1 MTAPVPQ
8 LLRDVGARVE
18 AILLGA
24 LDAERAR
31 WASIDP
37 VLAEPFTAIGDMV
50 GSGGKRLRPALCHIA
65 FVGCGGD
72 PDDSRHME
80 VGAAI
85 EMLHVCAL
93 IHDDITDGA
102 RTRRGAPS
110 LHARFERDHA
120 GAGWAGETR
129 RFGEGAAL
137 LVGDLAFALSDVLLG
152 DVGAPVRGVWNEL
165 RLEVNA
171 GQYLDVVGSARGER
185 GREATERICRLKS
198 GKYTVERP
206 LHLGALQAS
215 VTVGSEMLPVLS
227 AYGLP
232 LGDAFQ
238 MRDDVLGAFGDASV
252 TGKPVGADLVEGKPT
267 PLLARAMERADAA
280 QREVLGMVGSPAM
293 DAGSVAAVQ
302 EVIVATGALDELES
316 RIGSLRDEA
325 IGAVRASR
333 LPASTIEDLVGVADF
348 VTARRT

>member
-8 LLRDVGARVE
+8 LLRDVGTRVE
-18 AILLGA
+18 EILAAA
-24 LDAERAR
+24 LDAERVR
-31 WASIDP
+31 WAAVDP
-37 VLAEPFTAIGDMV
+37 TLAEPFAAIGDMIAA
-50 GSGGKRLRPALCHIA
+50 GGKRLRPTLCHLA
-65 FVGCGGD
+65 YVGCGGD
-72 PDDSRHME
+72 PGDRRHTE
-80 VGAAI
+80 IGAAI

-93 IHDDITDGA
+93 IHDDVMDGA
-102 RTRRGAPS
+102 RTRRGEPS
-110 LHARFERDHA
+110 LHARFEHDHLA
-120 GAGWAGETR
+120 GGWAGETR

-152 DVGAPVRGVWNEL
+152 DVAPAVRAVWNEL

-171 GQYLDVVGSARGER
+171 GQYLDVVGAARGER

-215 VTVGSEMLPVLS
+215 VAAGTEMLPVLS

-238 MRDDVLGAFGDASV
+238 MRDDVLGAFGDAAF
-252 TGKPVGADLVEGKPT
+252 TGKPVGADLIEGKPT
-267 PLLARAMERADAA
+267 PLLARAVERADAG
-280 QREVLGMVGSPAM
+280 QRAVLATVGSPDM
-293 DAGSVAAVQ
+293 GAGEVASIQ
-302 EVIVATGALDELES
+302 DVIVATGALEELES
-316 RIGSLRDEA
+316 LITTLRDA
-325 IGAVRASR
+325 AVAAVRASR
-333 LPASTIEDLVGVADF
+333 LPADVVEELVGVAEF